1 MDYVSRLLAELLE
14 NVEKYFDKNLTLNS
28 EGRKVLEKVIA
39 ILMNNSFEC
48 KRLVK
53 KVRKKPT
60 LENVVKLA
68 ETILGGEVAKHLR
81 HLHSDY
87 SLHRDSQQ

>member
-1 MDYVSRLLAELLE
+1 
-14 NVEKYFDKNLTLNS
+14 
-28 EGRKVLEKVIA
+28 
-39 ILMNNSFEC
+39 MNNSFEC

-53 KVRKKPT
+53 KVRKEPT

>member
-1 MDYVSRLLAELLE
+1 VNYVSRLLAELLE

-28 EGRKVLEKVIA
+28 EGRKILEKVIA
-39 ILMNNSFEC
+39 ILMNSSFDF

-53 KVRKKPT
+53 KVRKEPT
-60 LENVVKLA
+60 LENIVKLA
-68 ETILGGEVAKHLR
+68 ETILGSEVANHLR
-81 HLHSDY
+81 HLRSNY